1 MHFDDG
7 LADKSGPEECPEW
20 NEEVAARDACQI
32 KEGVGDLQKTM
43 PQHQDPN
50 WNEEVIIHC
59 LQNFVTLDCFTF
71 FIHLYTL
78 TFYYIIS
85 NYHYYYYKHHE

>member
-7 LADKSGPEECPEW
+7 LANKSGPEERPEW
-20 NEEVAARDACQI
+20 NEEVATCDACQI
-32 KEGVGDLQKTM
+32 KERVGDLQKTM
-43 PQHQDPN
+43 SQHQDPN

-59 LQNFVTLDCFTF
+59 LQNFVLDCFTF

-78 TFYYIIS
+78 TFYNIQLLLLLL
-85 NYHYYYYKHHE
+85 